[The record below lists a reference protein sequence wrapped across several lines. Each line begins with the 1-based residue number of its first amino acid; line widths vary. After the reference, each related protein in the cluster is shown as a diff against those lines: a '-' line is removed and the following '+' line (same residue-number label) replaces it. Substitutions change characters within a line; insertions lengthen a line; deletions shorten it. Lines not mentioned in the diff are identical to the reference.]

1 MKSES
6 YFELVSLALNVGEVE
21 EDLLVVLQG
30 LDEAESVLDGGHVSL
45 LRGAQACALLLLPT
59 AFGSIN
65 FSPYET
71 EKSQTRKPF
80 LCSFTKNVL
89 TLTVQKLSLVPKKL

>member
-1 MKSES
+1 MKARSQHLPYKTNSMKSES

-45 LRGAQACALLLLPT
+45 LRGAQAGALFLLPR
-59 AFGSIN
+59 AVGS
-65 FSPYET
+65 T
-71 EKSQTRKPF
+71 
-80 LCSFTKNVL
+80 
-89 TLTVQKLSLVPKKL
+89 

>member
-1 MKSES
+1 MPAFNTNKKNRT

-45 LRGAQACALLLLPT
+45 LRGAQAGALLLLPRT
-59 AFGSIN
+59 F
-65 FSPYET
+65 
-71 EKSQTRKPF
+71 
-80 LCSFTKNVL
+80 CST
-89 TLTVQKLSLVPKKL
+89 